1 MRYIFSLFFLFI
13 ATLVYANENYP
24 SLFSEQGT
32 PLFKAADNFSKL
44 KEYAPATSKVINY
57 AKSVNEVKT
66 LGFKADSLQEKKDI
80 QNYLKSLRLLQKQH
94 DEIIKLTIMEL
105 LKSIK
110 KDNYKEFTLLAD
122 VSTNYFKDQ
131 DRLKEHILAYYKKNR
146 KIYRITSL
154 DKLLKI
160 DRTTVKRYSQ
170 TTNFSYNNDD
180 DDDFS
185 KNSLPKEQNIIV
197 VSRAGCPY
205 CDKAKALLSANGKYY
220 REVNS
225 NSSEGSSLLRKHG
238 ARGVPLVI
246 IDNVVIKGYSKSGI
260 LRALK

>member
-66 LGFKADSLQEKKDI
+66 LGFKADSLQEKKEI

-94 DEIIKLTIMEL
+94 DKIVKLTIMEL

-110 KDNYKEFTLLAD
+110 EDNYKEFTLLAD

-131 DRLKEHILAYYKKNR
+131 DRLKE
-146 KIYRITSL
+146 
-154 DKLLKI
+154 
-160 DRTTVKRYSQ
+160 
-170 TTNFSYNNDD
+170 
-180 DDDFS
+180 
-185 KNSLPKEQNIIV
+185 
-197 VSRAGCPY
+197 
-205 CDKAKALLSANGKYY
+205 
-220 REVNS
+220 
-225 NSSEGSSLLRKHG
+225 
-238 ARGVPLVI
+238 
-246 IDNVVIKGYSKSGI
+246 
-260 LRALK
+260 